1 MWKWNPCWSFIKG
14 LQLSKQQFYSK
25 SLAPG
30 LWENS
35 KLEPGLRENS
45 KTYWEEGCVEDDE
58 VKGEGEEDGSAEV
71 VVLPWGHSEKRLVFR
86 HTEMLKLKVLNRWCF
101 SSYNFRCQIGWGS
114 ERNCTVFDLSQ
125 KYNLPVNGIKHLDG
139 DQDWKGHGHRVGISK
154 DLTVKAFVCFVV
166 RMTGHMMRLEE
177 KVLRNQ
183 NECVQN

>member
-58 VKGEGEEDGSAEV
+58 VEGEGEEDGSAEV

-101 SSYNFRCQIGWGS
+101 SSYNFRCCFGWGS
-114 ERNCTVFDLSQ
+114 KRNCTVCLRSIIYLLMALSISMVTRTERAMVIGWASPKISQ
-125 KYNLPVNGIKHLDG
+125 SKPLYASLSGW
-139 DQDWKGHGHRVGISK
+139 QDIWW
-154 DLTVKAFVCFVV
+154 D
-166 RMTGHMMRLEE
+166 
-177 KVLRNQ
+177 
-183 NECVQN
+183 